1 MPDAQTL
8 LLILTIAVALAFDFT
23 NGFHDTANAIA
34 TTVGT
39 RALRPRFA
47 VAFSAVFNL
56 IGAIVATQ
64 LLNAKVADT
73 VGSLVAPPQGVGLSM
88 IVAAL
93 FGAIAW
99 NLITWRAGL
108 PSSSSH
114 ALIGG
119 LIGVGLAAYGVEAVV
134 WEKVYPVF
142 IALVT
147 SPIVGFL
154 IAYVVTVLLLNILR
168 RARPSRAN
176 SAFRKLQLFS
186 SAFVSFSHGA
196 NDAQKTM
203 AIITLALLSSGHL
216 TEFAVP
222 TWVVLAAALAI
233 GLGTWAGGWRIIRT
247 ISSRIIRMEPV
258 DGFAAQTVGA
268 AVIQVATSWGLP
280 VSTTHVI
287 SGSVMGAG
295 ATRRLSAVR
304 WGVARR
310 IVWAWVFTIPA
321 SAALAALFVEGGLPT
336 IATAILVLGATAI
349 TLLAR
354 RTRREHPITEV
365 GISSL
370 DNPNAAGKR
379 TVEDRDLE
387 DVRVVAGSTHG
398 RDPHPGGPRSPVSK
412 NPGGKR

>member
-1 MPDAQTL
+1 MLDAQTL

-39 RALRPRFA
+39 RALSPRVA
-47 VAFSAVFNL
+47 VALSAILNL
-56 IGAIVATQ
+56 IGAVVATQ
-64 LLNAKVADT
+64 LLQAQVANT
-73 VGSLVAPPQGVGLSM
+73 VGSLVAPAGGVALSM

-119 LIGVGLAAYGVEAVV
+119 LIGMGLAAYGVEAVV
-134 WEKVYPVF
+134 WAKVYPVF

-147 SPIVGFL
+147 SPIVGFF
-154 IAYVVTVLLLNILR
+154 IAYAVTVLLLNLLR
-168 RARPSRAN
+168 RARPSHAHG
-176 SAFRKLQLFS
+176 AFRKLQIFS
-186 SAFVSFSHGA
+186 SGFVSFSHGA

-203 AIITLALLSSGHL
+203 AIITLALLSSNHL
-216 TEFAVP
+216 EEFAVP
-222 TWVVLAAALAI
+222 AWVVLAAALAI

-247 ISSRIIRMEPV
+247 MGSRIIRMEPV
-258 DGFAAQTVGA
+258 DGFAAQTVSA
-268 AVIQVATSWGLP
+268 AVIQAATSWGLP
-280 VSTTHVI
+280 VSTTHVV

-310 IVWAWVFTIPA
+310 IVWAWVLTVPA
-321 SAALAALFVEGGLPT
+321 SAVLAALAALLVEAGPL
-336 IATAILVLGATAI
+336 AVMLAVLVSGAA
-349 TLLAR
+349 LSLFAR
-354 RTRREHPITEV
+354 RTRRKRPMVPDFTTAAQDDTSV
-365 GISSL
+365 
-370 DNPNAAGKR
+370 AGKKR
-379 TVEDRDLE
+379 AIEKTRELSRDGEAL
-387 DVRVVAGSTHG
+387 THTHQK
-398 RDPHPGGPRSPVSK
+398 DK
-412 NPGGKR
+412 T

>member
-1 MPDAQTL
+1 
-8 LLILTIAVALAFDFT
+8 
-23 NGFHDTANAIA
+23 
-34 TTVGT
+34 
-39 RALRPRFA
+39 
-47 VAFSAVFNL
+47 
-56 IGAIVATQ
+56 
-64 LLNAKVADT
+64 
-73 VGSLVAPPQGVGLSM
+73 M

-93 FGAIAW
+93 LGAIIW

-119 LIGVGLAAYGVEAVV
+119 LIGMGLAVYGVEAVV
-134 WEKVYPVF
+134 WEKVYPIF
-142 IALVT
+142 IALVA

-154 IAYVVTVLLLNILR
+154 IAYVITVMLLNLLR
-168 RARPSRAN
+168 RTRPSRAN

-186 SAFVSFSHGA
+186 SGFVSFSHGA

-222 TWVVLAAALAI
+222 AWVVLAAALAI

-247 ISSRIIRMEPV
+247 ISSRIIKMEPV

-268 AVIQVATSWGLP
+268 AVIQVATLWGLP

-310 IVWAWVFTIPA
+310 IVWAWIFTIPA
-321 SAALAALFVEGGLPT
+321 SAALAALAALFVEGGPLT
-336 IATAILVLGATAI
+336 ISLAILVLGAIALA
-349 TLLAR
+349 LLAR
-354 RTRREHPITEV
+354 RTRRERPITDV
-365 GISSL
+365 GISPL
-370 DNPNAAGKR
+370 DYPNAASKR
-379 TVEDRDLE
+379 TIEDS
-387 DVRVVAGSTHG
+387 AHG
-398 RDPHPGGPRSPVSK
+398 GDPHLGGLRPPVSK
-412 NPGGKR
+412 NPGGRR